1 MDLDVIKQDVKD
13 QLTEHRFAHT
23 LRVMDTAVDLSKRYN
38 ESIPNAKLAAIFH
51 DYAKYFD
58 QTIMRQIIVE
68 TDLPNDLLDYHH
80 ELWHGPVA
88 SHIIKEKYGVQT
100 SDVRNAIK
108 YHTTGRA
115 CMSQL
120 EKIIFLADYIEPGRQ
135 FPGVEEVR
143 EVAYEDLT
151 KACWMAAKNTTMY
164 LISKNNTIYP
174 DSIHAYNDLRNQING
189 GI

>member
-1 MDLDVIKQDVKD
+1 MDLDVIKQDVQA

-23 LRVMDTAVDLSKRYN
+23 LRVVDTAVELSKRFN
-38 ESIPNAKLAAIFH
+38 ESIRNAELAAIFH
-51 DYAKYFD
+51 DYAKYYN
-58 QTIMRQIIVE
+58 QSTMKQIIIE
-68 TDLPNDLLDYHH
+68 TDLPNDLLNYHH

-88 SHIIKEKYGVQT
+88 SHIIKEKYGVET
-100 SDVRNAIK
+100 TDVLNAIK

-115 CMSQL
+115 NMSQL

-143 EVAYEDLT
+143 KLAQEDLT